1 MRKATISSL
10 NLAGFASQHNY
21 PTGNKF
27 NNHWGDAVT
36 VFDTTSG
43 TPFFFNFHIRDVGH
57 TMIIGPTG
65 AGKTVLM
72 NFLCAQAI
80 KFSPRIFF
88 FDKDRGAEIFLRAL
102 GGIYTVIEP
111 RTKTNFN
118 PLQLDDTSD
127 NRTFLMEWVK
137 SLISVYNDKF
147 TSEDIARINDAIEG
161 NFKLRKEDRFLR
173 NLVPFLGLAGPDTLA
188 GAISMW
194 HDNGSHA
201 AIFDNKEDLLDFLRA
216 RVFGFEMA
224 SLLKDPV
231 ALGPVLIYLFHRISI
246 SLDGTPS
253 IIVLDEAW
261 ALIDNPVFA
270 PKIKD
275 WLKVL
280 RKLNAFVIF
289 ATQSVEDASKSAI
302 SDTLVQQ
309 TATQIFLPN
318 LKATSVYRD
327 VFMLTEREYILIK
340 HTDPSTRFF
349 LVKQGVN
356 AVVARID
363 LKDLDD
369 IINVLSGRA
378 ESVILLHDILKEV
391 GDNPKVW
398 LPIFYQKVK
407 MFKTKLSLLLIAIF
421 LLNIDFLLSYPVFAD
436 EVSGTDKT
444 EFVSRFNS
452 TGSFSRA
459 SNPDCGAFKTAA
471 ALAGIAIAV
480 GAIFTGIVLIVSSA
494 GLFTAFVIVG
504 MIAAIGGV
512 WKAIGGIVVCE
523 HSFVKHPV
531 ARDHDGKYKD
541 FGFSK
546 SEYSKYSGCTN
557 KNYQKEDEY
566 FKCFDK
572 ENESIEVGKKIE
584 KGILN
589 SIPDQNAGGYYW
601 PKNGVQYSE
610 YIEVCHRN
618 PLTFGNLF
626 SDIDFDV
633 REKDTGYVDGS
644 WSPKV
649 DGDLEC
655 KVLKAGQSETIHGS
669 TFKAVRKMGRLCV
682 ELAEISTF
690 GIRMTPWPQGVD
702 MGCTEFPPD
711 PIAPMCEKSVM
722 IFKNKNGTG
731 KYKVDLGDPGNRDK
745 DYKTIIR
752 DEEKEGKILV
762 GYDNAGCFS
771 PYVSEACYNQAGSKS
786 LAPIPITSM
795 IVQCIKESLDNLVA
809 GIDSSGNSLKDKNGH
824 DKGSFL
830 SVAQKRLKNTV
841 TAVLVL
847 ALILF
852 SIKAMSGGVRSPQ
865 EMYMLIIKF
874 ALVIYFTTGST
885 MSHYY
890 GELTKLSNGLS
901 EIVLKASSE
910 SKNICNYEAGRD
922 YEYMRHGKKISYS
935 YLAPWDRLDCR
946 ILFYLGAPLDGI
958 GGKIGTGGIVTLA
971 ILLGT
976 APVLLV
982 AGSIIGIIFAGGQ
995 ILVAIVCIFMAVLMM
1010 MVILWLCYVFILS
1023 LVALSVIVILSPL
1036 FIPMVLFQHTKGYFD
1051 GWVKELITYSLY
1063 PVILF
1068 AFLSFMFIACDK
1080 IYFKNLNF
1088 ELDSLHESKQTQ
1100 PSNSKKKQ
1108 WFKLKDGECD
1118 KNETTLACMMQNYSF
1133 KKSSILGLF
1142 DFTYMEFGS
1151 SLIGELL
1158 KLCLVLFLFYHFL
1171 NILPNMAA
1179 ELAGNHR
1186 AALGSGSTP
1195 GQMVGKALSAAKA
1208 AAGGVGQAAAAAV
1221 KKARGGAGGGGGDSG
1236 KGSSEK
1242 IN

>member
-1 MRKATISSL
+1 
-10 NLAGFASQHNY
+10 
-21 PTGNKF
+21 
-27 NNHWGDAVT
+27 
-36 VFDTTSG
+36 
-43 TPFFFNFHIRDVGH
+43 
-57 TMIIGPTG
+57 
-65 AGKTVLM
+65 
-72 NFLCAQAI
+72 
-80 KFSPRIFF
+80 
-88 FDKDRGAEIFLRAL
+88 
-102 GGIYTVIEP
+102 
-111 RTKTNFN
+111 
-118 PLQLDDTSD
+118 
-127 NRTFLMEWVK
+127 
-137 SLISVYNDKF
+137 
-147 TSEDIARINDAIEG
+147 
-161 NFKLRKEDRFLR
+161 
-173 NLVPFLGLAGPDTLA
+173 
-188 GAISMW
+188 
-194 HDNGSHA
+194 
-201 AIFDNKEDLLDFLRA
+201 
-216 RVFGFEMA
+216 
-224 SLLKDPV
+224 
-231 ALGPVLIYLFHRISI
+231 
-246 SLDGTPS
+246 
-253 IIVLDEAW
+253 
-261 ALIDNPVFA
+261 
-270 PKIKD
+270 
-275 WLKVL
+275 
-280 RKLNAFVIF
+280 
-289 ATQSVEDASKSAI
+289 
-302 SDTLVQQ
+302 
-309 TATQIFLPN
+309 
-318 LKATSVYRD
+318 
-327 VFMLTEREYILIK
+327 
-340 HTDPSTRFF
+340 
-349 LVKQGVN
+349 
-356 AVVARID
+356 
-363 LKDLDD
+363 
-369 IINVLSGRA
+369 
-378 ESVILLHDILKEV
+378 
-391 GDNPKVW
+391 
-398 LPIFYQKVK
+398 

-421 LLNIDFLLSYPVFAD
+421 LLNIDFLLSYPVLAD
-436 EVSGTDKT
+436 GVSGTDKT

-494 GLFTAFVIVG
+494 GLFTALVIVG
-504 MIAAIGGV
+504 MIAAIVGV
-512 WKAIGGIVVCE
+512 WKAIGGLVVCE

-531 ARDHDGKYKD
+531 ARGHDGKYKNFKLED
-541 FGFSK
+541 TG
-546 SEYSKYSGCTN
+546 YSGCTN
-557 KNYQKEDEY
+557 KNYQTEDEY
-566 FKCFDK
+566 FSCLQDK
-572 ENESIEVGKKIE
+572 AREGVNKKDYDGKRAE
-584 KGILN
+584 KEALN
-589 SIPDQNAGGYYW
+589 SNVQESTESYYW

-610 YIEVCHRN
+610 YIEICHRN

-626 SDIDFDV
+626 NKKDFDSREKPGYIDFDV

-644 WSPKV
+644 WSPTV
-649 DGDLEC
+649 DGELKC

-682 ELAEISTF
+682 ELASVRML
-690 GIRMTPWPQGVD
+690 GIEMTPWPQGVD
-702 MGCTEFPPD
+702 MGCTELPPD
-711 PIAPMCEKSVM
+711 PLAPMCEKSMM
-722 IFKNKNGTG
+722 IFKDKASVNTDKPIEI
-731 KYKVDLGDPGNRDK
+731 DPKK
-745 DYKTIIR
+745 DYKTLIR
-752 DEEKEGKILV
+752 ETEEKGKVFV
-762 GYDNAGCFS
+762 GYDNARCFS
-771 PYVSEACYNQAGSKS
+771 SYVSKACYNQAGSKS
-786 LAPIPITSM
+786 LAPIPVTSM

-809 GIDSSGNSLKDKNGH
+809 GIDSSGSPLKDKDGH
-824 DKGSFL
+824 NKGSFL

-890 GELTKLSNGLS
+890 GELTRLSNGLS

-910 SKNICNYEAGRD
+910 SKGICNYKAGTD
-922 YEYMRHGKKISYS
+922 YEYTREGKKVSYS

-958 GGKIGTGGIVTLA
+958 GGKIGTGGVATLA
-971 ILLGT
+971 VLLGA

-982 AGSIIGIIFAGGQ
+982 AGSVIGIIFAGGQ
-995 ILVAIVCIFMAVLMM
+995 ILVALVCIFMAVLMM

-1088 ELDSLHESKQTQ
+1088 ELDESYKNEQPDKSYEKKQAEI
-1100 PSNSKKKQ
+1100 SYSKKKQ

-1186 AALGSGSTP
+1186 ALLGSGSTP

-1236 KGSSEK
+1236 KSSSEK

>member
-1 MRKATISSL
+1 
-10 NLAGFASQHNY
+10 
-21 PTGNKF
+21 
-27 NNHWGDAVT
+27 
-36 VFDTTSG
+36 
-43 TPFFFNFHIRDVGH
+43 
-57 TMIIGPTG
+57 
-65 AGKTVLM
+65 
-72 NFLCAQAI
+72 
-80 KFSPRIFF
+80 
-88 FDKDRGAEIFLRAL
+88 
-102 GGIYTVIEP
+102 
-111 RTKTNFN
+111 
-118 PLQLDDTSD
+118 
-127 NRTFLMEWVK
+127 
-137 SLISVYNDKF
+137 
-147 TSEDIARINDAIEG
+147 
-161 NFKLRKEDRFLR
+161 
-173 NLVPFLGLAGPDTLA
+173 
-188 GAISMW
+188 
-194 HDNGSHA
+194 
-201 AIFDNKEDLLDFLRA
+201 
-216 RVFGFEMA
+216 
-224 SLLKDPV
+224 
-231 ALGPVLIYLFHRISI
+231 
-246 SLDGTPS
+246 
-253 IIVLDEAW
+253 
-261 ALIDNPVFA
+261 
-270 PKIKD
+270 
-275 WLKVL
+275 
-280 RKLNAFVIF
+280 
-289 ATQSVEDASKSAI
+289 
-302 SDTLVQQ
+302 
-309 TATQIFLPN
+309 
-318 LKATSVYRD
+318 
-327 VFMLTEREYILIK
+327 
-340 HTDPSTRFF
+340 
-349 LVKQGVN
+349 
-356 AVVARID
+356 
-363 LKDLDD
+363 
-369 IINVLSGRA
+369 
-378 ESVILLHDILKEV
+378 
-391 GDNPKVW
+391 
-398 LPIFYQKVK
+398 

-421 LLNIDFLLSYPVFAD
+421 LLNIDFLLSYPVLAD
-436 EVSGTDKT
+436 GVSGTDKT

-494 GLFTAFVIVG
+494 GLFTALVIVG
-504 MIAAIGGV
+504 MIAAIVGV

-531 ARDHDGKYKD
+531 ARDHDGKYKNFKLED
-541 FGFSK
+541 TG
-546 SEYSKYSGCTN
+546 YSGCTN
-557 KNYQKEDEY
+557 ENYQTEEEY
-566 FKCFDK
+566 FSCLQNKAQEDVNKKDYDGKRAEK
-572 ENESIEVGKKIE
+572 EA
-584 KGILN
+584 LN
-589 SIPDQNAGGYYW
+589 SNVQESTESYYW

-626 SDIDFDV
+626 NKKDFDFRKETGYIDFDV

-649 DGDLEC
+649 DGELKC
-655 KVLKAGQSETIHGS
+655 KVLKAGQSEPIHGA

-682 ELAEISTF
+682 ELASVKML
-690 GIRMTPWPQGVD
+690 GIEMTPWPQGVD
-702 MGCTEFPPD
+702 MGCTELPPD
-711 PIAPMCEKSVM
+711 PLAPMCEKSVM
-722 IFKNKNGTG
+722 IFKNKDGTG
-731 KYKVDLGDPGNRDK
+731 EEKVPIGNND

-752 DEEKEGKILV
+752 SKEKRLNGQGGKIFV

-771 PYVSEACYNQAGSKS
+771 SYVSEACYNQAGSKS
-786 LAPIPITSM
+786 LAPIPVTSM

-809 GIDSSGNSLKDKNGH
+809 GKGAPNGE
-824 DKGSFL
+824 SFI

-852 SIKAMSGGVRSPQ
+852 SIKAMSGGVQRPQ

-890 GELTKLSNGLS
+890 GELTRLSNGLS

-910 SKNICNYEAGRD
+910 SKGICNYKAGTD
-922 YEYMRHGKKISYS
+922 YEYTRAGKRVSYS

-958 GGKIGTGGIVTLA
+958 GGKIGTGGVATLA
-971 ILLGT
+971 VLLGA

-982 AGSIIGIIFAGGQ
+982 AGSVIGIIFAGGQ
-995 ILVAIVCIFMAVLMM
+995 ILVALVCIFMTVLMM

-1023 LVALSVIVILSPL
+1023 LVALSVIIILSPL
-1036 FIPMVLFQHTKGYFD
+1036 FIPMVLFQHTKGYFE

-1068 AFLSFMFIACDK
+1068 AFLSFVFIACDK

-1088 ELDSLHESKQTQ
+1088 ELDESYKNEQPDKSYEKKQAEI
-1100 PSNSKKKQ
+1100 SYSKKKQ

-1171 NILPNMAA
+1171 NILPGMAA

-1186 AALGSGSTP
+1186 AALGSGQTP

-1208 AAGGVGQAAAAAV
+1208 AAGGVAGVAGAAA
-1221 KKARGGAGGGGGDSG
+1221 KKLSGGDKSKSRG
-1236 KGSSEK
+1236 SGSSSSESVNK
-1242 IN
+1242 STE

>member
-1 MRKATISSL
+1 
-10 NLAGFASQHNY
+10 
-21 PTGNKF
+21 
-27 NNHWGDAVT
+27 
-36 VFDTTSG
+36 
-43 TPFFFNFHIRDVGH
+43 
-57 TMIIGPTG
+57 
-65 AGKTVLM
+65 
-72 NFLCAQAI
+72 
-80 KFSPRIFF
+80 
-88 FDKDRGAEIFLRAL
+88 
-102 GGIYTVIEP
+102 
-111 RTKTNFN
+111 
-118 PLQLDDTSD
+118 
-127 NRTFLMEWVK
+127 
-137 SLISVYNDKF
+137 
-147 TSEDIARINDAIEG
+147 
-161 NFKLRKEDRFLR
+161 
-173 NLVPFLGLAGPDTLA
+173 
-188 GAISMW
+188 
-194 HDNGSHA
+194 
-201 AIFDNKEDLLDFLRA
+201 
-216 RVFGFEMA
+216 
-224 SLLKDPV
+224 
-231 ALGPVLIYLFHRISI
+231 
-246 SLDGTPS
+246 
-253 IIVLDEAW
+253 
-261 ALIDNPVFA
+261 
-270 PKIKD
+270 
-275 WLKVL
+275 
-280 RKLNAFVIF
+280 
-289 ATQSVEDASKSAI
+289 
-302 SDTLVQQ
+302 
-309 TATQIFLPN
+309 
-318 LKATSVYRD
+318 
-327 VFMLTEREYILIK
+327 
-340 HTDPSTRFF
+340 
-349 LVKQGVN
+349 
-356 AVVARID
+356 
-363 LKDLDD
+363 
-369 IINVLSGRA
+369 
-378 ESVILLHDILKEV
+378 
-391 GDNPKVW
+391 
-398 LPIFYQKVK
+398 

-421 LLNIDFLLSYPVFAD
+421 LLNIDFLLSYPVLAD

-452 TGSFSRA
+452 TGNFSRA

-480 GAIFTGIVLIVSSA
+480 GTIFTGIVLIVSSY

-504 MIAAIGGV
+504 MIAAIVGV
-512 WKAIGGIVVCE
+512 WKAIGGLVVCE

-531 ARDHDGKYKD
+531 ARGHDGKYKNFKLED
-541 FGFSK
+541 TR
-546 SEYSKYSGCTN
+546 YSGCTN
-557 KNYQKEDEY
+557 KNYQTEDEY
-566 FKCFDK
+566 FSCLQDK
-572 ENESIEVGKKIE
+572 AREDVNKKDYEGKRAE
-584 KGILN
+584 KEALN
-589 SIPDQNAGGYYW
+589 SNVQESTESYYW

-618 PLTFGNLF
+618 PLTFGNLDPF
-626 SDIDFDV
+626 TDIQFDI
-633 REKDTGYVDGS
+633 REKDTGYEGGS
-644 WSPKV
+644 WSPRV
-649 DGDLEC
+649 DGELKC
-655 KVLKAGQSETIHGS
+655 KVLKAGQSEPIHGA

-682 ELAEISTF
+682 ELASVRML
-690 GIRMTPWPQGVD
+690 GIEMTPWPQGVD
-702 MGCTEFPPD
+702 MGCTELPPD
-711 PIAPMCEKSVM
+711 PLAPMCEESVM
-722 IFKNKNGTG
+722 KFKNKDGTG
-731 KYKVDLGDPGNRDK
+731 EYRVDSNDHKDK
-745 DYKTIIR
+745 DYKTLIK
-752 DEEKEGKILV
+752 DKEKDGKIFV
-762 GYDNAGCFS
+762 GYDNKGCFS
-771 PYVSEACYNQAGSKS
+771 SYVSEACYNQAGSKS

-809 GIDSSGNSLKDKNGH
+809 GIDSNSNSLKDENGH

-830 SVAQKRLKNTV
+830 SVAQEKLKNTV

-890 GELTKLSNGLS
+890 RELTRLSNGLS

-910 SKNICNYEAGRD
+910 SKGICNYKAGTD
-922 YEYMRHGKKISYS
+922 YEYTRAGKKVSYS

-958 GGKIGTGGIVTLA
+958 GGKIGDGGVATLA
-971 ILLGT
+971 VLLGA

-982 AGSIIGIIFAGGQ
+982 AGSVIGIIFAGGQ
-995 ILVAIVCIFMAVLMM
+995 ILIALVAIFMAILMM

-1023 LVALSVIVILSPL
+1023 LVALSVIIILSPL

-1088 ELDSLHESKQTQ
+1088 ELDKSYKNKQPDKSYEKKQ
-1100 PSNSKKKQ
+1100 AEISYSKKKQ

-1118 KNETTLACMMQNYSF
+1118 KNEATLACMMQNYSF

-1151 SLIGELL
+1151 PLIGELL

-1186 AALGSGSTP
+1186 ASLGSGSTP

-1221 KKARGGAGGGGGDSG
+1221 KKARDTGGGGGDSG

>member
-1 MRKATISSL
+1 
-10 NLAGFASQHNY
+10 
-21 PTGNKF
+21 
-27 NNHWGDAVT
+27 
-36 VFDTTSG
+36 
-43 TPFFFNFHIRDVGH
+43 
-57 TMIIGPTG
+57 
-65 AGKTVLM
+65 
-72 NFLCAQAI
+72 
-80 KFSPRIFF
+80 
-88 FDKDRGAEIFLRAL
+88 
-102 GGIYTVIEP
+102 
-111 RTKTNFN
+111 
-118 PLQLDDTSD
+118 
-127 NRTFLMEWVK
+127 
-137 SLISVYNDKF
+137 
-147 TSEDIARINDAIEG
+147 
-161 NFKLRKEDRFLR
+161 
-173 NLVPFLGLAGPDTLA
+173 
-188 GAISMW
+188 
-194 HDNGSHA
+194 
-201 AIFDNKEDLLDFLRA
+201 
-216 RVFGFEMA
+216 
-224 SLLKDPV
+224 
-231 ALGPVLIYLFHRISI
+231 
-246 SLDGTPS
+246 
-253 IIVLDEAW
+253 
-261 ALIDNPVFA
+261 
-270 PKIKD
+270 
-275 WLKVL
+275 
-280 RKLNAFVIF
+280 
-289 ATQSVEDASKSAI
+289 
-302 SDTLVQQ
+302 
-309 TATQIFLPN
+309 
-318 LKATSVYRD
+318 
-327 VFMLTEREYILIK
+327 
-340 HTDPSTRFF
+340 
-349 LVKQGVN
+349 
-356 AVVARID
+356 
-363 LKDLDD
+363 
-369 IINVLSGRA
+369 
-378 ESVILLHDILKEV
+378 
-391 GDNPKVW
+391 
-398 LPIFYQKVK
+398 

-421 LLNIDFLLSYPVFAD
+421 LLNIDFLLSYPVLAD
-436 EVSGTDKT
+436 GVSGTDKT

-494 GLFTAFVIVG
+494 GLFTALVIVG
-504 MIAAIGGV
+504 MIAAIVGV
-512 WKAIGGIVVCE
+512 WKAIGGLVVCE
-523 HSFVKHPV
+523 HSFVRHPV

-546 SEYSKYSGCTN
+546 PEYSKYSECIN

-572 ENESIEVGKKIE
+572 ENGSIEVGKKME
-584 KGILN
+584 KDGLG
-589 SIPDQNAGGYYW
+589 SISNENAGGYYW

-626 SDIDFDV
+626 GDIDFNV

-644 WSPKV
+644 WSPRV
-649 DGDLEC
+649 DGKLEC
-655 KVLKAGQSETIHGS
+655 KTIKAGGDPATIHGS

-682 ELAEISTF
+682 ELASVRML
-690 GIRMTPWPQGVD
+690 GIEMTPWPQGVD
-702 MGCTEFPPD
+702 MGCTELPLD
-711 PIAPMCEKSVM
+711 PLAPMCEKSMM
-722 IFKNKNGTG
+722 IFKDKASGNTDKPIEI
-731 KYKVDLGDPGNRDK
+731 DPKK
-745 DYKTIIR
+745 DYKTLIR
-752 DEEKEGKILV
+752 ETEEKGKVFV
-762 GYDNAGCFS
+762 GYNNKGCFS
-771 PYVSEACYNQAGSKS
+771 SYVSEACYNQAGSKS

-809 GIDSSGNSLKDKNGH
+809 GIDSSGSPLRDENGH
-824 DKGSFL
+824 NKGSFL

-890 GELTKLSNGLS
+890 GELTRLSNGLS

-910 SKNICNYEAGRD
+910 SKGICNYEAND
-922 YEYMRHGKKISYS
+922 YKYSTRNYS

-946 ILFYLGAPLDGI
+946 ILFYLGAPLEGI
-958 GGKIGTGGIVTLA
+958 GGKIGTGGVVTLA
-971 ILLGT
+971 ILLGA

-995 ILVAIVCIFMAVLMM
+995 ILVALVCIFMAILLM

-1088 ELDSLHESKQTQ
+1088 ESDKKYEDKIKASGGS
-1100 PSNSKKKQ
+1100 KKQ
-1108 WFKLKDGECD
+1108 WFKLKDGECNN
-1118 KNETTLACMMQNYSF
+1118 NETTLACMMQNYSF

-1186 AALGSGSTP
+1186 AALGSGHTP
-1195 GQMVGKALSAAKA
+1195 VQMVGKALSAAKA
-1208 AAGGVGQAAAAAV
+1208 AAGGVGQAAAAVV
-1221 KKARGGAGGGGGDSG
+1221 KKARGGAGGGADKGG
-1236 KGSSEK
+1236 GSSSETTK
-1242 IN
+1242 AIGG

>member
-1 MRKATISSL
+1 
-10 NLAGFASQHNY
+10 
-21 PTGNKF
+21 
-27 NNHWGDAVT
+27 
-36 VFDTTSG
+36 
-43 TPFFFNFHIRDVGH
+43 
-57 TMIIGPTG
+57 
-65 AGKTVLM
+65 
-72 NFLCAQAI
+72 
-80 KFSPRIFF
+80 
-88 FDKDRGAEIFLRAL
+88 
-102 GGIYTVIEP
+102 
-111 RTKTNFN
+111 
-118 PLQLDDTSD
+118 
-127 NRTFLMEWVK
+127 
-137 SLISVYNDKF
+137 
-147 TSEDIARINDAIEG
+147 
-161 NFKLRKEDRFLR
+161 
-173 NLVPFLGLAGPDTLA
+173 
-188 GAISMW
+188 
-194 HDNGSHA
+194 
-201 AIFDNKEDLLDFLRA
+201 
-216 RVFGFEMA
+216 
-224 SLLKDPV
+224 
-231 ALGPVLIYLFHRISI
+231 
-246 SLDGTPS
+246 
-253 IIVLDEAW
+253 
-261 ALIDNPVFA
+261 
-270 PKIKD
+270 
-275 WLKVL
+275 
-280 RKLNAFVIF
+280 
-289 ATQSVEDASKSAI
+289 
-302 SDTLVQQ
+302 
-309 TATQIFLPN
+309 
-318 LKATSVYRD
+318 
-327 VFMLTEREYILIK
+327 
-340 HTDPSTRFF
+340 
-349 LVKQGVN
+349 
-356 AVVARID
+356 
-363 LKDLDD
+363 
-369 IINVLSGRA
+369 
-378 ESVILLHDILKEV
+378 
-391 GDNPKVW
+391 
-398 LPIFYQKVK
+398 

-421 LLNIDFLLSYPVFAD
+421 LLNIDFLLSYPVLAD
-436 EVSGTDKT
+436 GVSGTDKT

-494 GLFTAFVIVG
+494 GLFTALVIVG
-504 MIAAIGGV
+504 MIAAIVGV
-512 WKAIGGIVVCE
+512 WKAIGGLVVCE
-523 HSFVKHPV
+523 HSFVRHPV
-531 ARDHDGKYKD
+531 ARDHDGKYKNFKLED
-541 FGFSK
+541 TG
-546 SEYSKYSGCTN
+546 YSGCTN
-557 KNYQKEDEY
+557 ENYQTEDEY
-566 FKCFDK
+566 FSCLQNKAREDVNKKDYDGKRAEK
-572 ENESIEVGKKIE
+572 EA
-584 KGILN
+584 LN
-589 SIPDQNAGGYYW
+589 SNVQESTESYYW

-626 SDIDFDV
+626 NKVDFNSRGKLGYIDFDV

-644 WSPKV
+644 WSSKV
-649 DGDLEC
+649 DGELEC
-655 KVLKAGQSETIHGS
+655 KVLKAGQSEPIHGA

-682 ELAEISTF
+682 ELASVRML
-690 GIRMTPWPQGVD
+690 GIEMTPWPQGVD
-702 MGCTEFPPD
+702 MGCTELPPD

-722 IFKNKNGTG
+722 IFKNKDGTG
-731 KYKVDLGDPGNRDK
+731 KEEVSIGNND
-745 DYKTIIR
+745 DYKTTIR
-752 DEEKEGKILV
+752 GKEKEGKIFV

-771 PYVSEACYNQAGSKS
+771 SYVSEACYNQAGSKS

-809 GIDSSGNSLKDKNGH
+809 GIDSSGSLLRDENGH
-824 DKGSFL
+824 NKGSFL

-890 GELTKLSNGLS
+890 GELTRLSNGLS

-910 SKNICNYEAGRD
+910 SKGICNYEAND
-922 YEYMRHGKKISYS
+922 YKYSTRNYS

-946 ILFYLGAPLDGI
+946 ILFYLGAPLEGI
-958 GGKIGTGGIVTLA
+958 GGKIGTGGVVTLA
-971 ILLGT
+971 ILLGA

-995 ILVAIVCIFMAVLMM
+995 ILVALVCIFMAILLM

-1088 ELDSLHESKQTQ
+1088 ESDKKYEDKIKASGGS
-1100 PSNSKKKQ
+1100 KKQ
-1108 WFKLKDGECD
+1108 WFKLKDGECNN
-1118 KNETTLACMMQNYSF
+1118 NETTLACMMQNYSF

-1186 AALGSGSTP
+1186 AALGSGHTP

-1221 KKARGGAGGGGGDSG
+1221 KKARGTGGGGGGGNSG
-1236 KGSSEK
+1236 KGSNK
-1242 IN
+1242 TVK

>member
-1 MRKATISSL
+1 
-10 NLAGFASQHNY
+10 
-21 PTGNKF
+21 
-27 NNHWGDAVT
+27 
-36 VFDTTSG
+36 
-43 TPFFFNFHIRDVGH
+43 
-57 TMIIGPTG
+57 
-65 AGKTVLM
+65 
-72 NFLCAQAI
+72 
-80 KFSPRIFF
+80 
-88 FDKDRGAEIFLRAL
+88 
-102 GGIYTVIEP
+102 
-111 RTKTNFN
+111 
-118 PLQLDDTSD
+118 
-127 NRTFLMEWVK
+127 
-137 SLISVYNDKF
+137 
-147 TSEDIARINDAIEG
+147 
-161 NFKLRKEDRFLR
+161 
-173 NLVPFLGLAGPDTLA
+173 
-188 GAISMW
+188 
-194 HDNGSHA
+194 
-201 AIFDNKEDLLDFLRA
+201 
-216 RVFGFEMA
+216 
-224 SLLKDPV
+224 
-231 ALGPVLIYLFHRISI
+231 
-246 SLDGTPS
+246 
-253 IIVLDEAW
+253 
-261 ALIDNPVFA
+261 
-270 PKIKD
+270 
-275 WLKVL
+275 
-280 RKLNAFVIF
+280 
-289 ATQSVEDASKSAI
+289 
-302 SDTLVQQ
+302 
-309 TATQIFLPN
+309 
-318 LKATSVYRD
+318 
-327 VFMLTEREYILIK
+327 
-340 HTDPSTRFF
+340 
-349 LVKQGVN
+349 
-356 AVVARID
+356 
-363 LKDLDD
+363 
-369 IINVLSGRA
+369 
-378 ESVILLHDILKEV
+378 
-391 GDNPKVW
+391 
-398 LPIFYQKVK
+398 

-421 LLNIDFLLSYPVFAD
+421 FLNIDFLLSYPVFAD

-504 MIAAIGGV
+504 MIAAIVGV

-771 PYVSEACYNQAGSKS
+771 SYVSEACYNQAGSKS

-935 YLAPWDRLDCR
+935 YLAPWDRLGCR

>member
-1 MRKATISSL
+1 
-10 NLAGFASQHNY
+10 
-21 PTGNKF
+21 
-27 NNHWGDAVT
+27 
-36 VFDTTSG
+36 
-43 TPFFFNFHIRDVGH
+43 
-57 TMIIGPTG
+57 
-65 AGKTVLM
+65 
-72 NFLCAQAI
+72 
-80 KFSPRIFF
+80 
-88 FDKDRGAEIFLRAL
+88 
-102 GGIYTVIEP
+102 
-111 RTKTNFN
+111 
-118 PLQLDDTSD
+118 
-127 NRTFLMEWVK
+127 
-137 SLISVYNDKF
+137 
-147 TSEDIARINDAIEG
+147 
-161 NFKLRKEDRFLR
+161 
-173 NLVPFLGLAGPDTLA
+173 
-188 GAISMW
+188 
-194 HDNGSHA
+194 
-201 AIFDNKEDLLDFLRA
+201 
-216 RVFGFEMA
+216 
-224 SLLKDPV
+224 
-231 ALGPVLIYLFHRISI
+231 
-246 SLDGTPS
+246 
-253 IIVLDEAW
+253 
-261 ALIDNPVFA
+261 
-270 PKIKD
+270 
-275 WLKVL
+275 
-280 RKLNAFVIF
+280 
-289 ATQSVEDASKSAI
+289 
-302 SDTLVQQ
+302 
-309 TATQIFLPN
+309 
-318 LKATSVYRD
+318 
-327 VFMLTEREYILIK
+327 
-340 HTDPSTRFF
+340 
-349 LVKQGVN
+349 
-356 AVVARID
+356 
-363 LKDLDD
+363 
-369 IINVLSGRA
+369 
-378 ESVILLHDILKEV
+378 
-391 GDNPKVW
+391 
-398 LPIFYQKVK
+398 
-407 MFKTKLSLLLIAIF
+407 MFKTKLLLLLIAIF
-421 LLNIDFLLSYPVFAD
+421 LLNIDFLLSYPVLAD
-436 EVSGTDKT
+436 GVSGTDKT

-494 GLFTAFVIVG
+494 GLFTALVVIG
-504 MIAAIGGV
+504 MIAAIVGV
-512 WKAIGGIVVCE
+512 WKAVGGLVVCE

-531 ARDHDGKYKD
+531 ARGHDGKYKNFKLED
-541 FGFSK
+541 TG
-546 SEYSKYSGCTN
+546 YSGCTN
-557 KNYQKEDEY
+557 KNYQTEDEY
-566 FKCFDK
+566 FSCLQDK
-572 ENESIEVGKKIE
+572 AREGVNKKDYDGKRAE
-584 KGILN
+584 KEALN
-589 SIPDQNAGGYYW
+589 SNVQESTESYYW

-626 SDIDFDV
+626 GDINFNV

-649 DGDLEC
+649 DGELEC
-655 KVLKAGQSETIHGS
+655 KVLKAGQSEPIHGA

-682 ELAEISTF
+682 ELASVRML
-690 GIRMTPWPQGVD
+690 GIEMTPWPQGVD
-702 MGCTEFPPD
+702 MGCTELPPD
-711 PIAPMCEKSVM
+711 PLAPMCEKSVM
-722 IFKNKNGTG
+722 KFKNKDGTG
-731 KYKVDLGDPGNRDK
+731 EEKVPIGNND
-745 DYKTIIR
+745 DYKTTIR
-752 DEEKEGKILV
+752 NKEKEGKIFV

-771 PYVSEACYNQAGSKS
+771 SYVSEACYNQAGSKS
-786 LAPIPITSM
+786 LAPIPVTSM

-809 GIDSSGNSLKDKNGH
+809 GKGAPNGE
-824 DKGSFL
+824 SFI
-830 SVAQKRLKNTV
+830 SVAQKRLKNTI

-890 GELTKLSNGLS
+890 GELTRLSNGLS

-910 SKNICNYEAGRD
+910 SKGICDYEAKD
-922 YEYMRHGKKISYS
+922 YTGTPAYS

-958 GGKIGTGGIVTLA
+958 GGKIGTGGVVTLA
-971 ILLGT
+971 ILLGA

-995 ILVAIVCIFMAVLMM
+995 ILVALVCIFMAILMM

-1023 LVALSVIVILSPL
+1023 LVALSVIIILSPL

-1051 GWVKELITYSLY
+1051 GWVRELITYSLY

-1088 ELDSLHESKQTQ
+1088 ESDKEYEDKIKASGGS
-1100 PSNSKKKQ
+1100 KKQ
-1108 WFKLKDGECD
+1108 WFKLKDGECNN
-1118 KNETTLACMMQNYSF
+1118 NETTLACMMQNYSF

-1186 AALGSGSTP
+1186 AALGSGHTP

-1208 AAGGVGQAAAAAV
+1208 ATGAVGQAAAAAV
-1221 KKARGGAGGGGGDSG
+1221 KKARGTGGGGGDSG

>member
-1 MRKATISSL
+1 
-10 NLAGFASQHNY
+10 
-21 PTGNKF
+21 
-27 NNHWGDAVT
+27 
-36 VFDTTSG
+36 
-43 TPFFFNFHIRDVGH
+43 
-57 TMIIGPTG
+57 
-65 AGKTVLM
+65 
-72 NFLCAQAI
+72 
-80 KFSPRIFF
+80 
-88 FDKDRGAEIFLRAL
+88 
-102 GGIYTVIEP
+102 
-111 RTKTNFN
+111 
-118 PLQLDDTSD
+118 
-127 NRTFLMEWVK
+127 
-137 SLISVYNDKF
+137 
-147 TSEDIARINDAIEG
+147 
-161 NFKLRKEDRFLR
+161 
-173 NLVPFLGLAGPDTLA
+173 
-188 GAISMW
+188 
-194 HDNGSHA
+194 
-201 AIFDNKEDLLDFLRA
+201 
-216 RVFGFEMA
+216 
-224 SLLKDPV
+224 
-231 ALGPVLIYLFHRISI
+231 
-246 SLDGTPS
+246 
-253 IIVLDEAW
+253 
-261 ALIDNPVFA
+261 
-270 PKIKD
+270 
-275 WLKVL
+275 
-280 RKLNAFVIF
+280 
-289 ATQSVEDASKSAI
+289 
-302 SDTLVQQ
+302 
-309 TATQIFLPN
+309 
-318 LKATSVYRD
+318 
-327 VFMLTEREYILIK
+327 
-340 HTDPSTRFF
+340 
-349 LVKQGVN
+349 
-356 AVVARID
+356 
-363 LKDLDD
+363 
-369 IINVLSGRA
+369 
-378 ESVILLHDILKEV
+378 
-391 GDNPKVW
+391 
-398 LPIFYQKVK
+398 

-504 MIAAIGGV
+504 MIAAIVGV

-523 HSFVKHPV
+523 HSFVKLPV

-546 SEYSKYSGCTN
+546 SEYSKYSGGTN

-771 PYVSEACYNQAGSKS
+771 SYVSEACYNQAGSKS

>member
-1 MRKATISSL
+1 
-10 NLAGFASQHNY
+10 
-21 PTGNKF
+21 
-27 NNHWGDAVT
+27 
-36 VFDTTSG
+36 
-43 TPFFFNFHIRDVGH
+43 
-57 TMIIGPTG
+57 
-65 AGKTVLM
+65 
-72 NFLCAQAI
+72 
-80 KFSPRIFF
+80 
-88 FDKDRGAEIFLRAL
+88 
-102 GGIYTVIEP
+102 
-111 RTKTNFN
+111 
-118 PLQLDDTSD
+118 
-127 NRTFLMEWVK
+127 
-137 SLISVYNDKF
+137 
-147 TSEDIARINDAIEG
+147 
-161 NFKLRKEDRFLR
+161 
-173 NLVPFLGLAGPDTLA
+173 
-188 GAISMW
+188 
-194 HDNGSHA
+194 
-201 AIFDNKEDLLDFLRA
+201 
-216 RVFGFEMA
+216 
-224 SLLKDPV
+224 
-231 ALGPVLIYLFHRISI
+231 
-246 SLDGTPS
+246 
-253 IIVLDEAW
+253 
-261 ALIDNPVFA
+261 
-270 PKIKD
+270 
-275 WLKVL
+275 
-280 RKLNAFVIF
+280 
-289 ATQSVEDASKSAI
+289 
-302 SDTLVQQ
+302 
-309 TATQIFLPN
+309 
-318 LKATSVYRD
+318 
-327 VFMLTEREYILIK
+327 
-340 HTDPSTRFF
+340 
-349 LVKQGVN
+349 
-356 AVVARID
+356 
-363 LKDLDD
+363 
-369 IINVLSGRA
+369 
-378 ESVILLHDILKEV
+378 
-391 GDNPKVW
+391 
-398 LPIFYQKVK
+398 

-421 LLNIDFLLSYPVFAD
+421 LLNIDFLLSYPVLAD
-436 EVSGTDKT
+436 GVSGTDKT

-494 GLFTAFVIVG
+494 GLFTALVIVG
-504 MIAAIGGV
+504 MIAAIVGV
-512 WKAIGGIVVCE
+512 WKAIGGLVVCE

-531 ARDHDGKYKD
+531 ARDHDGKYKNFKLED
-541 FGFSK
+541 TG
-546 SEYSKYSGCTN
+546 YSGCTN
-557 KNYQKEDEY
+557 ENYQTEEEY
-566 FKCFDK
+566 FSCLQNKAREDVNKKDYDGKRAEK
-572 ENESIEVGKKIE
+572 EA
-584 KGILN
+584 LN
-589 SIPDQNAGGYYW
+589 SNVQESTESYYW

-618 PLTFGNLF
+618 PLTFGHIF
-626 SDIDFDV
+626 SDVDFDV
-633 REKDTGYVDGS
+633 REKDTGYEGGS

-649 DGDLEC
+649 DGELEC
-655 KVLKAGQSETIHGS
+655 KVLKAGESEPIHGA

-682 ELAEISTF
+682 ELASVKML
-690 GIRMTPWPQGVD
+690 GIEMTPWPQGVD
-702 MGCTEFPPD
+702 MGCTELPPD

-722 IFKNKNGTG
+722 IFKNKDGTG
-731 KYKVDLGDPGNRDK
+731 KEEVSIGNDN
-745 DYKTIIR
+745 DYKINIR
-752 DEEKEGKILV
+752 NKEREGKIFV
-762 GYDNAGCFS
+762 GYDNKGCFS
-771 PYVSEACYNQAGSKS
+771 SYVSEACYNQAGSKS
-786 LAPIPITSM
+786 LAPIPVTSM

-809 GIDSSGNSLKDKNGH
+809 GIDSSGSPLKDKDGH
-824 DKGSFL
+824 NKGSFL

-847 ALILF
+847 ALVLF
-852 SIKAMSGGVRSPQ
+852 SIKAMSGGVQRPQ

-890 GELTKLSNGLS
+890 GELTRLSNGLS

-910 SKNICNYEAGRD
+910 SKGICNYKAND
-922 YEYMRHGKKISYS
+922 YKYSTGNYS

-958 GGKIGTGGIVTLA
+958 GGKIGTGGVATLA
-971 ILLGT
+971 VLLGA

-982 AGSIIGIIFAGGQ
+982 AGSVIGIIFAGGQ
-995 ILVAIVCIFMAVLMM
+995 ILVALVCIFMAVLMM

-1023 LVALSVIVILSPL
+1023 LVALSVIIILSPL
-1036 FIPMVLFQHTKGYFD
+1036 FIPMVLFQHTKGYFE

-1088 ELDSLHESKQTQ
+1088 ELDESYKNEQPDKSYEKKQAEI
-1100 PSNSKKKQ
+1100 SYSKKKQ

-1171 NILPNMAA
+1171 NILPGMAA

-1221 KKARGGAGGGGGDSG
+1221 KKARGIDGGGGDSG